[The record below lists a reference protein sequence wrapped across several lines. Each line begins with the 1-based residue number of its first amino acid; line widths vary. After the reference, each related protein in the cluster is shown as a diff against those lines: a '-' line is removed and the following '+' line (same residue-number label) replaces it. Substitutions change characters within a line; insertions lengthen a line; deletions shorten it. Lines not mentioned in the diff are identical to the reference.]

1 MIKKLRLKFILV
13 SMSGVL
19 LVLVIIFA
27 TQNYLMIKSSEEQ
40 TNRLLQSVVMTDGN
54 MENLHQKPDGGAVPP
69 DKGQKPDGLRPPA
82 QETLRG
88 AKFFYVKFDSTGN
101 VLESDVSHMADL
113 SASDA
118 ASCARS
124 ALKSGSQ
131 SGTAGGYQF
140 LCGQKEYGTM
150 SRLPSATSKQICCA
164 SSLRFP
170 PPL

>member
-69 DKGQKPDGLRPPA
+69 DKGQKPDGPAPSRAGNAARREIFLR
-82 QETLRG
+82 
-88 AKFFYVKFDSTGN
+88 
-101 VLESDVSHMADL
+101 
-113 SASDA
+113 
-118 ASCARS
+118 
-124 ALKSGSQ
+124 
-131 SGTAGGYQF
+131 
-140 LCGQKEYGTM
+140 
-150 SRLPSATSKQICCA
+150 
-164 SSLRFP
+164 
-170 PPL
+170 